1 MYIRD
6 YMNTRLITVSSNAFL
21 NDAEKLMKDNKI
33 RRLPVVDHGKLV
45 GLVTRNRIRDAIVS
59 PSGSLTVREFHFMV
73 CRLKVSNV
81 MEKALVTIDDDMTVE
96 EALHKAQDRR
106 IGTLLVVDKNKPDK
120 LIGIAVG
127 RDIYKITTSILGFGQ
142 MGVRLHI
149 FEPAKTGNIRDV
161 LSIIIG
167 QGIGVQSL
175 FHVTPPGTSREDC
188 IIHLD
193 TENATAIVNELKEK
207 GYDVDARSH

>member
-59 PSGSLTVREFHFMV
+59 PSGSLTVREFHFLV
-73 CRLKVSNV
+73 CKMKVKNV

-96 EALHKAQDRR
+96 AALNKAQDRR
-106 IGTLLVVDKNKPDK
+106 IGTLLVVDRNKPDK
-120 LIGIAVG
+120 LVGIAVG

-142 MGVRLHI
+142 MGVRLHL
-149 FEPAKTGNIRDV
+149 FEPAKTAILIPRNSSRNEERR
-161 LSIIIG
+161 L
-167 QGIGVQSL
+167 
-175 FHVTPPGTSREDC
+175 HNPPEYGECHRYC
-188 IIHLD
+188 KR
-193 TENATAIVNELKEK
+193 TEGERL
-207 GYDVDARSH
+207 RC